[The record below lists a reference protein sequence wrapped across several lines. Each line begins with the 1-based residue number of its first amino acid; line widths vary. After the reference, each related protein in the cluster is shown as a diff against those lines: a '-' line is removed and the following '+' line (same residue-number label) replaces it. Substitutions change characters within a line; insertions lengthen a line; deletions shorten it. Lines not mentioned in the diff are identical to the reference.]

1 MPSCSNGRVFFI
13 LIYKILEYV
22 VLLRSKIKEKMS
34 FQISGKLVKKYDAEN
49 KSGKF
54 MTREFVIVTEEQY
67 PQYIKFQLVQDRCG
81 AIDAYAEQEK
91 MTVHFDL
98 RGREWQD
105 KYFTNLQAWK
115 VEKAGESSAKAGE
128 QIMAADS
135 HPDPFAVEQKFDDLP
150 F

>member
-1 MPSCSNGRVFFI
+1 
-13 LIYKILEYV
+13 
-22 VLLRSKIKEKMS
+22 MS

-115 VEKAGESSAKAGE
+115 VEKAGESNAKAGE
-128 QIMAADS
+128 QIMATDS

>member
-1 MPSCSNGRVFFI
+1 
-13 LIYKILEYV
+13 
-22 VLLRSKIKEKMS
+22 MS

-54 MTREFVIVTEEQY
+54 LTREFVIVTEEQY

-81 AIDAYAEQEK
+81 AIDSYEEQEK

-115 VEKAGESSAKAGE
+115 VEKAGEQIVAPSSE
-128 QIMAADS
+128 V
-135 HPDPFAVEQKFDDLP
+135 DPFAKEQNFDDLP

>member
-1 MPSCSNGRVFFI
+1 
-13 LIYKILEYV
+13 
-22 VLLRSKIKEKMS
+22 LRSKIKEKMS

>member
-1 MPSCSNGRVFFI
+1 MH
-13 LIYKILEYV
+13 
-22 VLLRSKIKEKMS
+22 SKSKEKMS

-49 KSGKF
+49 KSGN
-54 MTREFVIVTEEQY
+54 EV
-67 PQYIKFQLVQDRCG
+67 
-81 AIDAYAEQEK
+81 QEK

-115 VEKAGESSAKAGE
+115 VEKAGDSSPKAGE
-128 QIMAADS
+128 QIVAPS
-135 HPDPFAVEQKFDDLP
+135 SEVDPFAKEQNFDDLP